1 MCSFFFHLYSGDSN
15 FNIISPFN
23 LPDTPCGWCLE
34 HSRFM
39 VIGFQIPPAMPLID
53 SLRDLEGLQLLFPP
67 GSSSNEISR
76 ANLTT
81 ILINNTGLWYTIGCG
96 SLQKVK

>member
-1 MCSFFFHLYSGDSN
+1 M
-15 FNIISPFN
+15 
-23 LPDTPCGWCLE
+23 
-34 HSRFM
+34 
-39 VIGFQIPPAMPLID
+39 IGFQIRPTVPLID
-53 SLRDLEGLQLLFPP
+53 NLRDLEGLQLLFPS

-81 ILINNTGLWYTIGCG
+81 ILINNTGLWYTISCG